1 MCLTCQGYSFTS
13 VSCPPIILVRLLA
26 WPQVQVLVLGMVV
39 AEGGGVVVAAAVEG
53 EDVVLVGSN

>member
-1 MCLTCQGYSFTS
+1 M
-13 VSCPPIILVRLLA
+13 
-26 WPQVQVLVLGMVV
+26 LVLGMVV